1 MRMPK
6 HTLRFFALLLIFAVA
21 PATAGQRTG
30 PPSTSRHDGPAC
42 PKERA
47 RIAAAAKAARAVK
60 GETRVTLGGGAS
72 SGRWLFGLRDTPRDL
87 TP

>member
-1 MRMPK
+1 MPK
-6 HTLRFFALLLIFAVA
+6 QTLKLLALLTIFAVA
-21 PATAGQRTG
+21 PATAGHRIG
-30 PPSTSRHDGPAC
+30 PPASSRHDGQAC
-42 PKERA
+42 PYERA
-47 RIAAAAKAARAVK
+47 RIAAAAKAAAAK